1 MADKITVGQL
11 QVRCRFT
18 FLSILHC
25 KIHARY
31 GEHTVA
37 EISGTVKGREAL
49 AILSDVT
56 EDKVEIFSRDE
67 NGVEEMLFTG
77 VMECVELE
85 EEGQYASLSLRALS
99 CTWKMDIE
107 RKSRSFQD
115 LSMTYRDVAE
125 KVIREYDAELSWQ
138 LPDKPLEHP
147 LIQYRETDFC
157 FLKRIF
163 SHLEGSITP
172 IDLSEKVCF
181 CAGVRSGNH
190 LGRIALNEKAHSIL
204 RFRKKKQKGYRIEG
218 MDYIRAGDVLNI
230 QGGDCYV
237 METETVFRQNDLNCA
252 CLVFPGECFKAERIP
267 ADALRGAVITG
278 KVLETKQ
285 EMVRLHLDIDSEQA
299 AGTAYDFPWKPIT
312 GNMLYCM
319 PEKGTKAALY
329 FAEDDENSGAVIYN
343 VRENG

>member
-252 CLVFPGECFKAERIP
+252 CLCFPES
-267 ADALRGAVITG
+267 AL
-278 KVLETKQ
+278 KQ
-285 EMVRLHLDIDSEQA
+285 SGYRR
-299 AGTAYDFPWKPIT
+299 
-312 GNMLYCM
+312 M
-319 PEKGTKAALY
+319 P
-329 FAEDDENSGAVIYN
+329 
-343 VRENG
+343 